1 MLSDTVAANP
11 LTVLTMDAIS
21 EGDTIP
27 PYNVSLVG
35 SLAPSI
41 AVLQHR
47 QEFTIVDDIASKVQ
61 VFSSRI
67 A

>member
-47 QEFTIVDDIASKVQ
+47 PEFTIVDDIASKVQ